1 MSVWNKPLPRP
12 TPLSQPF
19 WDGLKA
25 HELRLQR
32 CEPGGHA
39 VFFPRSHCP
48 HCGSRQL
55 RWEGASGRATLYT
68 FTVARVPT
76 LPEFT
81 DEMPQLLAVVALDEG
96 PHLNT
101 TIVGVDPA
109 DLRVGLRLR
118 AVFDERPGAVTLLRF
133 TAEEGPLPSV
143 MRADAEALEEKAAEP
158 ASAQEPSAPPKRQ
171 IDCRVVDAL
180 RTLVSDEFS
189 PWSNE
194 FTVTQDVINQFAA
207 LTGDDYWIH
216 TDPERARA
224 QSPFGTTIAHG
235 ALVQVLVSRLKLP
248 LDWEVT
254 GFNNMVNYGSDRLRF
269 ATPVPSGCRI
279 RACIIC
285 IDASPPPIQS
295 GCACRGDSGLAHIA
309 CLVRAAASQQA
320 QRGNGVWLRCQ
331 TCKQRYTGRT
341 RSSRATSC
349 AKTRRAMPFSL
360 FRMASWPIYWRQ
372 PGVLIVK

>member
-1 MSVWNKPLPRP
+1 MNDWNKPLPRP

-25 HELRLQR
+25 HEVRLQV
-32 CEPGGHA
+32 CEDCGHA

-48 HCGSRQL
+48 ACGGRRL
-55 RWEGASGRATLYT
+55 AWRRVSGQATLYT

-81 DEMPQLLAVVALDEG
+81 DEMPQLLAVVELDEG

-101 TIVGVDPA
+101 TLVGVDPESI
-109 DLRVGLRLR
+109 RVGLRVR
-118 AVFDERPGAVTLLRF
+118 PVFDERPGSVTLLRY
-133 TAEEGPLPSV
+133 TPAQGTHPEVIRAAADDAAAGAEQ
-143 MRADAEALEEKAAEP
+143 AAP
-158 ASAQEPSAPPKRQ
+158 APAAPPRRQ
-171 IDCRVVDAL
+171 IACSDLDAM
-180 RTLVSDEFS
+180 RGLVSETFS
-189 PWSNE
+189 DWSNE
-194 FTVTQDVINQFAA
+194 FTVTQVLIDEFAA
-207 LTGDDYWIH
+207 MTGDDYWIH

-279 RACIIC
+279 RARARVKAVERVKSGTQLTME
-285 IDASPPPIQS
+285 IDTHVVGQDRPSVIN
-295 GCACRGDSGLAHIA
+295 D
-309 CLVRAAASQQA
+309 
-320 QRGNGVWLRCQ
+320 
-331 TCKQRYTGRT
+331 
-341 RSSRATSC
+341 
-349 AKTRRAMPFSL
+349 
-360 FRMASWPIYWRQ
+360 
-372 PGVLIVK
+372 IVILYM